1 MTRIEL
7 HNESAIS
14 RPRSLITP
22 WEIVSESKKSDC
34 ATIAFTDYNSVE
46 AYGISEYECHRAGL
60 QMIYGITMNCID
72 RDDRYDIV
80 LLAKNLVGRDNIFRL
95 LELMHGNASPYGS
108 AITRSQLDAHR
119 EGLLIGAASQNG
131 QLVRAL
137 QLRKSSRYIE
147 RIIQSYDYLEF
158 ESEPYDL
165 SAEIYRLAKK
175 HEIPLCAVQHCALSH
190 SANKY
195 DKAAYETIM
204 KYEGHTLSR
213 YLTHMTEEELLQEI
227 DALYTLP
234 HERGLSEKAVCDDPM
249 KIVSTIGSIPKLSQY
264 MEEGHEAWND
274 NAISLLQGLLST
286 TLHKRYGEH
295 CPAQVQTRIE
305 TELRI
310 IEKTHTA
317 QVFLLLAELAQRA
330 GNGKMILCGEVGN
343 MEVLFLLG
351 LCEHDP
357 MPRHIWC
364 EHCGHWGDVTH
375 PYGAHLIC
383 PKCGANVTAFGL
395 GLPVEAIEQ
404 HLRDGTCFE
413 LRLSKDTLVALR
425 DGVPYKSNA
434 VILESSPMLI
444 QLGSRHKAQCIADF
458 AKDANL
464 VNGTVAYEK
473 LLQAIQHNLPQNGD
487 NNPFIQWHLCSP
499 DIKQNLTHLPTKE
512 INANYYRLYF
522 CPEFSTKNSCIR
534 FLPHTGLALLEACEA
549 MTGIPIQSIPLDDPR
564 VIAQITKVN
573 EDFALYNT
581 LPGKACRHFGL
592 SMFEVKKHGT
602 DGDSPAW
609 DKLFRLMPFKN
620 VDDLARISSL
630 MHSTGAW
637 EGNGEYLVESGSIDA
652 RKIIACREDVF
663 AYLTK
668 KGMDH
673 PSANALMYYICMG
686 RAKRSSPDLIRG
698 FLPPQWKQLCACG
711 ADDWFIESCQKISY
725 LFPRSHNVQLAMS
738 AMRLV
743 WYTIYYPEQAKEA
756 FEQVL
761 AENDNN

>member
-34 ATIAFTDYNSVE
+34 AAIAFTDYNSVD
-46 AYGISEYECHRAGL
+46 AYGISEYECNRAGL

-72 RDDRYDIV
+72 RDDRYYVV

-95 LELMHGNASPYGS
+95 LELMHGNAFSYGS

-165 SAEIYRLAKK
+165 SAEIYHLAKK
-175 HEIPLCAVQHCALSH
+175 HEIPICAVQHCALSH

-195 DKAAYETIM
+195 DKAAYEAIA
-204 KYEGHTLSR
+204 KYEGHTLPSH
-213 YLTHMTEEELLQEI
+213 LTHMTEEELLQEI

-234 HERGLSEKAVCDDPM
+234 HEQRLSKKGVCDDPM

-264 MEEGHEAWND
+264 IEEGHEAWND
-274 NAISLLQGLLST
+274 NAINSLQDLLST
-286 TLHKRYGEH
+286 ALHKKYWEH
-295 CPAQVQTRIE
+295 CPTQVQTRVG

-317 QVFLLLAELAQRA
+317 QAFLLLAELAQRV
-330 GNGKMILCGEVGN
+330 GKGRMLLCGEVGN

-364 EHCGHWGDVTH
+364 EHCGHWEEVVQ
-375 PYGAHLIC
+375 PYGTHLIC
-383 PKCGANVTAFGL
+383 PECGADVTAFGL

-404 HLRDGTCFE
+404 HLRDGACFE
-413 LRLSKDTLVALR
+413 LRLSKGALAALQ

-434 VILESSPMLI
+434 VILESLPILSQI
-444 QLGSRHKAQCIADF
+444 GSQHKARRIADF
-458 AKDANL
+458 AKETKL

-473 LLQAIQHNLPQNGD
+473 LLHAIQHNLPQNDD

-499 DIKQNLTHLPTKE
+499 DIKQNLTHLPTNE

-522 CPEFSTKNSCIR
+522 CPEFSAKNSCIR
-534 FLPHTGLALLEACEA
+534 FLLHTGLSLLEACEA
-549 MTGIPIQSIPLDDPR
+549 LTGIPMQSIPLDDPR
-564 VIAQITKVN
+564 IVEQITKVN

-581 LPGKACRHFGL
+581 LPEQACRHFGL
-592 SMFEVKKHGT
+592 SMFEIKKHGT
-602 DGDSPAW
+602 DGDSSAW
-609 DKLFRLMPFKN
+609 DKLFRLMPLKTA
-620 VDDLARISSL
+620 DDLARISSL
-630 MHSTGAW
+630 MHNAGAW
-637 EGNGEYLVESGSIDA
+637 EGNGEHLVESGSIDA
-652 RKIIACREDVF
+652 QSIIACREDVF
-663 AYLTK
+663 EYLVQ

-673 PSANALMYYICMG
+673 PSANALMHCICMG
-686 RAKRSSPDLIRG
+686 RAKRSSSDLIKG
-698 FLPPQWKQLCACG
+698 FFTHQWKQLCACG
-711 ADDWFIESCQKISY
+711 VDDWFIESCQKIRY
-725 LFPRSHNVQLAMS
+725 LFPRSHNVQLAIS

-743 WYTIYYPEQAKEA
+743 WYTLYYPEQAKEA
-756 FEQVL
+756 FEQAL
-761 AENDNN
+761 AENAE

>member
-1 MTRIEL
+1 MTQIEL

-34 ATIAFTDYNSVE
+34 AAIAFTDYNSVD
-46 AYGISEYECHRAGL
+46 AYGISEYECNRAGL
-60 QMIYGITMNCID
+60 QMIYGVTLNCID

-95 LELMHGNASPYGS
+95 LELMHGNAFSCGS

-119 EGLLIGAASQNG
+119 EGFLIGAASQNG

-175 HEIPLCAVQHCALSH
+175 HEIPLCAVQHYALSH
-190 SANKY
+190 SANNY
-195 DKAAYETIM
+195 DKAAYEAIV
-204 KYEGHTLSR
+204 KYEGHTLPSH
-213 YLTHMTEEELLQEI
+213 LTHMAKEELLQEI

-234 HERGLSEKAVCDDPM
+234 HERGLSKKAVYDDPM

-264 MEEGHEAWND
+264 IEEGQEAWND
-274 NAISLLQGLLST
+274 NAINSLQDLLST

-295 CPAQVQTRIE
+295 CPAQVQTRVE

-317 QVFLLLAELAQRA
+317 QVFLLLAELAQRV
-330 GNGKMILCGEVGN
+330 GNGKMILCGEAGN

-364 EHCGHWGDVTH
+364 EHCGHWEKAVQ
-375 PYGAHLIC
+375 PYGTHLIC
-383 PKCGANVTAFGL
+383 PECGANVTAFGL

-404 HLRDGTCFE
+404 HLRDGACFE
-413 LRLSKDTLVALR
+413 LRLSKDTLVALQ

-434 VILESSPMLI
+434 VILESLPIFSQI
-444 QLGSRHKAQCIADF
+444 GSQHKAQRIADF
-458 AKDANL
+458 AKEANL

-473 LLQAIQHNLPQNGD
+473 LLQAIQHNLPQNDD

-522 CPEFSTKNSCIR
+522 CPEFSTRNSCIR

-549 MTGIPIQSIPLDDPR
+549 LTGIPMQSIPLDDPR
-564 VIAQITKVN
+564 IVEQITKVN

-581 LPGKACRHFGL
+581 LPEQACRYFGL

-602 DGDSPAW
+602 DKDSPAW
-609 DKLFRLMPFKN
+609 DKLFRLMPLKT

-637 EGNGEYLVESGSIDA
+637 EGNGEYLVESGSIDTQS
-652 RKIIACREDVF
+652 IIACREDVF
-663 AYLTK
+663 EYLTQ
-668 KGMDH
+668 KGMDY
-673 PSANALMYYICMG
+673 PSASALMHYICMG
-686 RAKRSSPDLIRG
+686 RAKRSSSDLISG
-698 FLPPQWKQLCACG
+698 FLPHQWKQLCACG
-711 ADDWFIESCQKISY
+711 VDDWFIASCQKTSY
-725 LFPRSHNVQLAMS
+725 LFPRSHNVQLAIS

-743 WYTIYYPEQAKEA
+743 WYTLYYPEQAKEA
-756 FEQVL
+756 FEQAL
-761 AENDNN
+761 AENAE

>member
-22 WEIVSESKKSDC
+22 WEIVSESKKNDC
-34 ATIAFTDYNSVE
+34 AAIAFTDYNSVE
-46 AYGISEYECHRAGL
+46 AYGISEYECNRAGV
-60 QMIYGITMNCID
+60 QMIYGFTMNCID
-72 RDDRYDIV
+72 LDDRYDIV

-95 LELMHGNASPYGS
+95 LELMNGNASLDGS

-119 EGLLIGAASQNG
+119 EGLLIGASSQNG

-165 SAEIYRLAKK
+165 YAEIYRLAKK

-195 DKAAYETIM
+195 DKAAYEAIM
-204 KYEGHTLSR
+204 KYEGHTLPSH
-213 YLTHMTEEELLQEI
+213 LTYMTEEELLQEI

-234 HERGLSEKAVCDDPM
+234 HERGLSKKAACDDPM

-295 CPAQVQTRIE
+295 CPAQVQTRVE

-317 QVFLLLAELAQRA
+317 QAFLLLAELAQRA

-364 EHCGHWGDVTH
+364 KRCGHWEDVTQ

-383 PKCGANVTAFGL
+383 PECGADVTVFGL
-395 GLPVEAIEQ
+395 GLPVETIEQ
-404 HLRDGTCFE
+404 YLRDGVCSE
-413 LRLSKDTLVALR
+413 LRLSKDTLVTLQ
-425 DGVPYKSNA
+425 DGVPYKNNA
-434 VILESSPMLI
+434 VILESLPILSQI
-444 QLGSRHKAQCIADF
+444 GSQRKAQRIADF
-458 AKDANL
+458 AKEANL

-473 LLQAIQHNLPQNGD
+473 LLQAIQYNLPQNDD

-512 INANYYRLYF
+512 INANYYRLYY
-522 CPEFSTKNSCIR
+522 CPEFSTRNSCIR

-549 MTGIPIQSIPLDDPR
+549 LTGIPMQNIPLDDPR
-564 VIAQITKVN
+564 VIEQITKVN

-581 LPGKACRHFGL
+581 LPERACRHFGL

-602 DGDSPAW
+602 DEASPAW
-609 DKLFRLMPFKN
+609 DKLFRLMSLKT

-637 EGNGEYLVESGSIDA
+637 EGNGEHLVESGSIDA
-652 RKIIACREDVF
+652 QRIIACREDVF
-663 AYLTK
+663 EYLTQ

-673 PSANALMYYICMG
+673 PSASALMHYTCMG

-698 FLPPQWKQLCACG
+698 FLPYQWKQLRACG

-725 LFPRSHNVQLAMS
+725 LFPRSHNVQLAIS